1 MMVVQHRTLS
11 FDTEQCAMDF
21 CVVARDDRSNVDII
35 TTTHPTR
42 RVATEMIQFD
52 VGATGNNGYNIYLGR
67 GESGWSWAGPQRS
80 TLVLGPSRSGK
91 TSSLVIPNILLAQ
104 GPVVSTSTKPDVMD
118 ATAPARVREGWA
130 FLFDPSGE
138 IECPAHVERVGWSP
152 LTTAANW
159 DAAVQTSDAMVN
171 ASRSGGAG
179 IAHSQGDQHWNER
192 ASALLSPLLHAAA
205 IESLPMR
212 TVLRWIDRHD
222 GATPLQILSSSVGD
236 DATATDLLAGIVGT
250 DAREQSGIW
259 STASG
264 VLAAYRSES
273 ALASTE
279 LPPLDVS
286 EFCRGTNTMY
296 ICSAGRRQSQ
306 FAPLVVAALGD
317 VRDATY
323 QRERSGERLAPTL
336 LALDEVANIA
346 PIPDLPALL
355 SEGAGQGLLV
365 MACLQDLS
373 QARGRW
379 GSAADGFLTLFGT
392 TVVFPG
398 IADVGTL
405 RDLSALAGE
414 HEVATTTVGHAL
426 GERGRIRPSS
436 SVSTVRV
443 PRLAVDVISR
453 GTAGCALV
461 LSPERSFGSVTLTPA
476 HASSPWRELTAGGRT
491 QLAREPSGR
500 SR

>member
-1 MMVVQHRTLS
+1 M
-11 FDTEQCAMDF
+11 EF
-21 CVVARDDRSNVDII
+21 CFVSRDDRSNVDTI
-35 TTTHPTR
+35 TTSNPTR
-42 RVATEMIQFD
+42 GVATRMMGFD
-52 VGATGNNGYNIYLGR
+52 MRDPGHDGYNIYLGT
-67 GESGWSWAGPQRS
+67 GEGGWSWAGPQRS

-91 TSSLVIPNILLAQ
+91 TSSLVIPNILLAK
-104 GPVVSTSTKPDVMD
+104 GPVVSTSTKSDVMD

-130 FLFDPSGE
+130 SLFDPSGE
-138 IECPAHVERVGWSP
+138 IECPPHVERVGWSP
-152 LTTAANW
+152 LTTAASW

-171 ASRSGGAG
+171 ASRLGGAG
-179 IAHSQGDQHWNER
+179 IARSPGDQHWTER

-212 TVLRWIDRHD
+212 TVVRWIDRHD
-222 GATPLQILSSSVGD
+222 GATPLQILSRTVGD
-236 DATATDLLAGIVGT
+236 DATATDLLSGIVGT

-279 LPPLDVS
+279 LPPLDTA
-286 EFCRGTNTMY
+286 EFCRGANTMY
-296 ICSAGRRQSQ
+296 ICSAGRRQNQ

-323 QRERSGERLAPTL
+323 ERERSGERLPPTL

-392 TVVFPG
+392 TAVFPG

-405 RDLSALAGE
+405 RDLSALAGD
-414 HEVATTTVGHAL
+414 HEVPTTTVGRSV
-426 GERGRIRPSS
+426 GERGRLRPSS

-443 PRLAVDVISR
+443 PRLPVDVIAR
-453 GTAGCALV
+453 GTPGCALV
-461 LSPERSFGSVTLTPA
+461 LSPDRSFGSVTLTPA
-476 HASSPWRELTAGGRT
+476 HVSSPWRELTAAGRPP
-491 QLAREPSGR
+491 LDRAPDGR

>member
-1 MMVVQHRTLS
+1 
-11 FDTEQCAMDF
+11 MDF
-21 CVVARDDRSNVDII
+21 CFVARDDRSNVHTI
-35 TTTHPTR
+35 TTNESTR
-42 RVATEMIQFD
+42 RVVPAM
-52 VGATGNNGYNIYLGR
+52 TGLDARDRGHDGHNIYLGT

-91 TSSLVIPNILLAQ
+91 TSSLVIPNILLAE
-104 GPVVSTSTKPDVMD
+104 GPVVSTSTKRDVMA
-118 ATAPARVREGWA
+118 ATASARTRQGWA

-138 IECPAHVERVGWSP
+138 IECPAHVQRVGWSP
-152 LTTAANW
+152 LTTAIRW
-159 DAAVQTSDAMVN
+159 DAAVQTSDAMVS
-171 ASRSGGAG
+171 AARAGGVG
-179 IAHSQGDQHWNER
+179 IARSPGEQHWTER

-212 TVLRWIDRHD
+212 TVVRWIDRHD
-222 GATPLQILSSSVGD
+222 GATPLQILSRAVGD
-236 DATATDLLAGIVGT
+236 DATATDLLSGIVGT

-273 ALASTE
+273 ALQSTE
-279 LPPLDVS
+279 LPPLDVA
-286 EFCRGTNTMY
+286 EFCRGANTMY
-296 ICSAGRRQSQ
+296 ICSAGRRQEQ

-323 QRERSGERLAPTL
+323 EREQSGERLPPTL

-346 PIPDLPALL
+346 PIPDLPTLL

-398 IADVGTL
+398 IADVGTR
-405 RDLSALAGE
+405 RDLSARAGD
-414 HEVATTTVGHAL
+414 HESATTTLGHSV
-426 GERGRIRPSS
+426 GERGRNRPSS

-443 PRLAVDVISR
+443 PRLPVDVIAR
-453 GTAGCALV
+453 GTTGCALV
-461 LSPERSFGSVTLTPA
+461 LGPDRSFGSVTLTPA
-476 HASSPWRELTAGGRT
+476 HLSSPWRELTAAGREHPGRT
-491 QLAREPSGR
+491 PAGR

>member
-1 MMVVQHRTLS
+1 
-11 FDTEQCAMDF
+11 MDLRF
-21 CVVARDDRSNVDII
+21 VSRDDRSHVDTI
-35 TTTHPTR
+35 TTNDPTR
-42 RVATEMIQFD
+42 RVATTMTMSD
-52 VGATGNNGYNIYLGR
+52 TRDPGRDGHSIYLGSGAR
-67 GESGWSWAGPQRS
+67 GWSWAGPQRS
-80 TLVLGPSRSGK
+80 TLVLGPPRSGK
-91 TSSLVIPNILLAQ
+91 TSSLVIPNLLLAK
-104 GPVVSTSTKPDVMD
+104 GAVVSTSTKPDVMD
-118 ATAPARVREGWA
+118 ATAPVRVREGWA

-171 ASRSGGAG
+171 ASRVGGAG
-179 IAHSQGDQHWNER
+179 IARSSGEQHWTER

-205 IESLPMR
+205 IESLPIKS
-212 TVLRWIDRHD
+212 VLRWIDRHD
-222 GATPLQILSSSVGD
+222 GATPLQILSRSVGE
-236 DATATDLLAGIVGT
+236 DATATDLLSGIVGT

-264 VLAAYRSES
+264 VLAAYRSEA

-279 LPPLDVS
+279 LPPLDVA

-296 ICSAGRRQSQ
+296 ICAAGRRQNQ

-323 QRERSGERLAPTL
+323 EREQSGERFPPTL

-379 GSAADGFLTLFGT
+379 GSAANGFLTLFGT

-405 RDLSALAGE
+405 RDLSALAGD
-414 HEVATTTVGHAL
+414 HEIETTTVGRSV
-426 GERGRIRPSS
+426 GQRGRLRPSS
-436 SVSTVRV
+436 SVSMVRV
-443 PRLAVDVISR
+443 PRLPVDVIAR
-453 GTAGCALV
+453 GTPGCALV
-461 LSPERSFGSVTLTPA
+461 LSPERSYGSVTLTPA
-476 HASSPWRELTAGGRT
+476 HSASPWRELTAAGRPPLT
-491 QLAREPSGR
+491 RTPPGR

>member
-1 MMVVQHRTLS
+1 
-11 FDTEQCAMDF
+11 
-21 CVVARDDRSNVDII
+21 
-35 TTTHPTR
+35 
-42 RVATEMIQFD
+42 
-52 VGATGNNGYNIYLGR
+52 
-67 GESGWSWAGPQRS
+67 
-80 TLVLGPSRSGK
+80 
-91 TSSLVIPNILLAQ
+91 
-104 GPVVSTSTKPDVMD
+104 
-118 ATAPARVREGWA
+118 
-130 FLFDPSGE
+130 
-138 IECPAHVERVGWSP
+138 
-152 LTTAANW
+152 
-159 DAAVQTSDAMVN
+159 
-171 ASRSGGAG
+171 
-179 IAHSQGDQHWNER
+179 
-192 ASALLSPLLHAAA
+192 
-205 IESLPMR
+205 MR
-212 TVLRWIDRHD
+212 TVVRWIDRHD
-222 GATPLQILSSSVGD
+222 GATPLQILSRTVGD
-236 DATATDLLAGIVGT
+236 DATATDLLSGIVGT

-279 LPPLDVS
+279 LPPLDAA

-296 ICSAGRRQSQ
+296 ICSAGRRQDQ

-323 QRERSGERLAPTL
+323 DRERSGERLPPTL

-346 PIPDLPALL
+346 PLPDLPALL

-405 RDLSALAGE
+405 RDLSALAGDR
-414 HEVATTTVGHAL
+414 EVATTTVGHAV
-426 GERGRIRPSS
+426 GERGRVRPSS

-443 PRLAVDVISR
+443 PRLPVDVISR
-453 GTAGCALV
+453 GTPGCALV

-476 HASSPWRELTAGGRT
+476 HVSSPWRELTAAGRT
-491 QLAREPSGR
+491 HLGPGSGR
-500 SR
+500 AGPGGAEPGGAGSRPDRVPTRGADALAAPVHLVRAGRSPSQPPAGDVDLPGRLEMIDQAPGRQRGDPGGQDVLTEGVGPRGHPPSRPVAVDGTRGVAPHCVLNRIQRAWPERGEQMAARDHAAQGVTVLGHTYLRPIGRCRHPQPGQLIQSVLVRAIDGGGGEGGDHVPPTCRSIGRQ

>member
-1 MMVVQHRTLS
+1 MTAGELRAPHNQ
-11 FDTEQCAMDF
+11 
-21 CVVARDDRSNVDII
+21 
-35 TTTHPTR
+35 TH
-42 RVATEMIQFD
+42 E
-52 VGATGNNGYNIYLGR
+52 IYLGI
-67 GESGWSWAGPQRS
+67 GPQGWSWAGPQRS
-80 TLVLGPSRSGK
+80 TLALGPSRSGK
-91 TSSLVIPNILLAQ
+91 TSSLVIPNILLAE
-104 GPVVSTSTKPDVMD
+104 GPVVATSTKPDVME
-118 ATAPARVREGWA
+118 ATAPSRSRTGWS

-138 IECPAHVERVGWSP
+138 IECPTHTERVGWSP
-152 LTTAANW
+152 LTTARSW

-171 ASRSGGAG
+171 ASRLGGSAMVRSPG
-179 IAHSQGDQHWNER
+179 EQHWTER
-192 ASALLSPLLHAAA
+192 ASALLAPILHAAA
-205 IESLPMR
+205 LESLPMR
-212 TVLRWIDRHD
+212 TVVRWIDRHD
-222 GATPLQILSSSVGD
+222 GATPLQILSQTVGD
-236 DATATDLLAGIVGT
+236 DATATDLLAGIVVT

-279 LPPLDVS
+279 LPPLDVDA
-286 EFCRGTNTMY
+286 FCRGAHTMY
-296 ICSAGRRQSQ
+296 ICSAGRRQNQ

-323 QRERSGERLAPTL
+323 ERERMGERSAPTL

-346 PIPDLPALL
+346 PLPDLPNLL

-365 MACLQDLS
+365 LACLQDLS

-405 RDLSALAGE
+405 RNLSALAGDDE
-414 HEVATTTVGHAL
+414 RASTTVSHSVGQ
-426 GERGRIRPSS
+426 RGGIRPSS

-443 PRLAVDVISR
+443 PRLPVDVLSR
-453 GTAGCALV
+453 GTPGQALV
-461 LSPERSFGSVTLTPA
+461 LTPQRSYGTVLLTPA
-476 HASSPWRELTAGGRT
+476 HASSPWRELTATERPFSAR
-491 QLAREPSGR
+491 AREGR

>member
-1 MMVVQHRTLS
+1 M
-11 FDTEQCAMDF
+11 
-21 CVVARDDRSNVDII
+21 
-35 TTTHPTR
+35 
-42 RVATEMIQFD
+42 
-52 VGATGNNGYNIYLGR
+52 
-67 GESGWSWAGPQRS
+67 
-80 TLVLGPSRSGK
+80 
-91 TSSLVIPNILLAQ
+91 
-104 GPVVSTSTKPDVMD
+104 
-118 ATAPARVREGWA
+118 
-130 FLFDPSGE
+130 
-138 IECPAHVERVGWSP
+138 
-152 LTTAANW
+152 
-159 DAAVQTSDAMVN
+159 QTSDAMVN
-171 ASRSGGAG
+171 ASRLGGSA
-179 IAHSQGDQHWNER
+179 IARSPGEQHWTER

-205 IESLPMR
+205 LESLPMR

-222 GATPLQILSSSVGD
+222 GATPLQILSRTVGD

-264 VLAAYRSES
+264 VLAAYRSEA

-279 LPPLDVS
+279 LPPLDAA

-296 ICSAGRRQSQ
+296 ICSAGRRQNQ
-306 FAPLVVAALGD
+306 FAPLVVAAIGD

-323 QRERSGERLAPTL
+323 DRERAGERLPPTL

-346 PIPDLPALL
+346 PIPDLPAML

-405 RDLSALAGE
+405 RDLSALAGD
-414 HEVATTTVGHAL
+414 HEVPSTTVGHAV
-426 GERGRIRPSS
+426 GERGRLRPSS

-443 PRLAVDVISR
+443 PATPGGRDR
-453 GTAGCALV
+453 AGIARACALV
-461 LSPERSFGSVTLTPA
+461 LSPERTFGSVTPHPRPRHEPVA
-476 HASSPWRELTAGGRT
+476 RADGGR
-491 QLAREPSGR
+491 ARRPASARRAGAEPVAGLSRAQRPRSISCAAWRDANPDRWRRHRCAGPSGDGR
-500 SR
+500 SGARWAATRSPRAGRRCRGHRPPWSRPNAPGSRRWPAPHRARLRGRPDPPGAARAR

>member
-1 MMVVQHRTLS
+1 M
-11 FDTEQCAMDF
+11 EF
-21 CVVARDDRSNVDII
+21 CFLARDDRSNVD
-35 TTTHPTR
+35 TTPTNEPTR
-42 RVATEMIQFD
+42 CVAPPMTSLDARESGHD
-52 VGATGNNGYNIYLGR
+52 RHDIYLGI
-67 GESGWSWAGPQRS
+67 GGGGWSWAGPQRS

-91 TSSLVIPNILLAQ
+91 TSSLVIPNILLAL
-104 GPVVSTSTKPDVMD
+104 GPVVSTSTKPDVME
-118 ATAPARVREGWA
+118 ATASARTRQGWA

-138 IECPAHVERVGWSP
+138 IECPARVQRVGWSP
-152 LTTAANW
+152 LTTATRW
-159 DAAVQTSDAMVN
+159 DAAVQTSDAMVS
-171 ASRSGGAG
+171 ASRSRGTG
-179 IAHSQGDQHWNER
+179 IARSPGDQHWTER

-205 IESLPMR
+205 LESLPMR

-222 GATPLQILSSSVGD
+222 GATPLQILSRTVGD
-236 DATATDLLAGIVGT
+236 DATATDLLSGIVGT

-273 ALASTE
+273 ALESTE
-279 LPPLDVS
+279 LPPLDVA
-286 EFCRGTNTMY
+286 EFCGGTNTMY
-296 ICSAGRRQSQ
+296 ICSAGRRQDQ

-323 QRERSGERLAPTL
+323 ERERCGERLPPTL

-346 PIPDLPALL
+346 PLPDLPALL

-365 MACLQDLS
+365 LACLQDLS

-398 IADVGTL
+398 IADVATL
-405 RDLSALAGE
+405 RDLSALAGD
-414 HEVATTTVGHAL
+414 HEIATTTVGHAV
-426 GERGRIRPSS
+426 GERGRVRPSS

-443 PRLAVDVISR
+443 PRLPVDALAR
-453 GTAGCALV
+453 GVPGRALV
-461 LSPERSFGSVTLTPA
+461 LGPARSFGSVTLTPA
-476 HASSPWRELTAGGRT
+476 HLSSPWRDLTEAGR
-491 QLAREPSGR
+491 ARPDRAPAGR

>member
-1 MMVVQHRTLS
+1 
-11 FDTEQCAMDF
+11 MDF
-21 CVVARDDRSNVDII
+21 RFVSRDDRSNADTI
-35 TTTHPTR
+35 TTDDPTR
-42 RVATEMIQFD
+42 RTATSVMGVD
-52 VGATGNNGYNIYLGR
+52 AHGRGNTTHNIYLGI

-91 TSSLVIPNILLAQ
+91 TSSLVIPNLLLAA

-118 ATAPARVREGWA
+118 ATAPVRVRDGWA

-152 LTTAANW
+152 LTTARRW

-171 ASRSGGAG
+171 ASRLGGGG
-179 IAHSQGDQHWNER
+179 IARSPGEHHWTER

-205 IESLPMR
+205 LESLPMR
-212 TVLRWIDRHD
+212 TVVRWIDRHD
-222 GATPLQILSSSVGD
+222 GATPLQILSRTVGD

-279 LPPLDVS
+279 LPPLEVA
-286 EFCRGTNTMY
+286 EFCRGANTMY
-296 ICSAGRRQSQ
+296 ICSAGRRQNQ
-306 FAPLVVAALGD
+306 FAPLVVAAIGD

-323 QRERSGERLAPTL
+323 DRERAGERLPPTL

-355 SEGAGQGLLV
+355 SEGAGQGLLI

-405 RDLSALAGE
+405 RDLSALAGD
-414 HEVATTTVGHAL
+414 HELATTTVGHAV

-436 SVSTVRV
+436 SISTVRV
-443 PRLAVDVISR
+443 PRLPVDVISR
-453 GTAGCALV
+453 GTPGSALV
-461 LSPERSFGSVTLTPA
+461 LGPDRSFGSVTLTPA
-476 HASSPWRELTAGGRT
+476 HASSPWRELTMSGRAHE
-491 QLAREPSGR
+491 ARAPEGR